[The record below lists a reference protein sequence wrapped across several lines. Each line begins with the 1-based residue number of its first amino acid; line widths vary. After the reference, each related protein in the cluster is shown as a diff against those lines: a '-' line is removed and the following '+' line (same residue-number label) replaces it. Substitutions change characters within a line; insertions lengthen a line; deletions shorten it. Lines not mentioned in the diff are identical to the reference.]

1 MAGSFQGGIH
11 PYEGKELT
19 QDKPIMILKPAGDL
33 VYPMAQHIGAPAKPI
48 VAKGDK
54 VVVGQKIG
62 EANGFVSANV
72 ICSVSG
78 IVKAVEPRLTVSG
91 AMVESVVVEN
101 DNEYTSIEGMGQKR
115 DYTKLSKA
123 EIRNIVKEAGIVGMG
138 GAGFPSHVKLTPK
151 EDKIIDYVIVNGS
164 ECEPYLTSDYRMM
177 LEQPEKLVAGL
188 KIVLSLF
195 EQAKGIIAIED
206 NKPKAIQKLQELTS
220 KETRM
225 EVRVVKTK
233 YPEGSERQL
242 IYATVGRKI
251 NFSTLPLDVGC
262 IVHNVDTL
270 ISIYNAVA
278 ESTPLIRRIITVS
291 GNAVMNPVN
300 FMVPTG
306 VHYSELV
313 EAAGGFVGQPKKLIS
328 GGTMMGQ
335 AIYNLEIPVTK
346 TSSALLA
353 FLEDEVERMPESPCI
368 HCGSCVKVCPCRL
381 VPQKMVQCATRGDKD
396 GFVKL
401 YGMECYEC
409 GSCTYVCPSGIF
421 LTQSFKEMR
430 RRIIEDRKKAN

>member
-19 QDKPIMILKPAGDL
+19 QDKPIMILKPTGDL

-78 IVKAVEPRLTVSG
+78 TVKAVEPRLTVTG
-91 AMVESVVVEN
+91 AKVESIIVEN
-101 DNEYTSIEGMGQKR
+101 DNEYTTIEGMGQLR

-123 EIRNIVKEAGIVGMG
+123 EIRDIVKEAGIVGMG
-138 GAGFPSHVKLTPK
+138 GAGFPAHVKLTPK
-151 EDKIIDYVIVNGS
+151 EDKVIDYVIVNGS

-177 LEQPEKLVAGL
+177 LEQPEKIVAGL

-195 EQAKGIIAIED
+195 DQAKGIIAIED
-206 NKPKAIQKLQELTS
+206 NKPKAIQILQELTS
-220 KETRM
+220 KEPRV

-262 IVHNVDTL
+262 IVHNVDTI
-270 ISIYNAVA
+270 ISIYGAVA
-278 ESTPLIRRIITVS
+278 ESTPLLRRIITVS
-291 GNAVMNPVN
+291 GNAIKNPVN

-306 VHYSELV
+306 VQYTELI
-313 EAAGGFVGQPKKLIS
+313 EAAGGFVGQVKKLIS

-335 AIYNLEIPVTK
+335 AIYSLEVPVTK

-353 FLEDEVERMPESPCI
+353 FLEDEVESIPESPCI
-368 HCGSCVKVCPCRL
+368 HCGSCVKVCPCHL
-381 VPQKMVQCATRGDKD
+381 VPQKMVQCASRGDKE

-409 GSCTYVCPSGIF
+409 GSCTYVCPAGIF

-430 RRIIEDRKKAN
+430 RSIIEDRKKAN

>member
-78 IVKAVEPRLTVSG
+78 TVKAVEPRLTVTG
-91 AMVESVVVEN
+91 AMVEAVVVEN
-101 DNEYTSIEGMGQKR
+101 DNEYTAIEGIGQKR

-123 EIRNIVKEAGIVGMG
+123 EIREIVKEAGIVGMG

-177 LEQPEKLVAGL
+177 LEQPEKLIVGL

-195 EQAKGIIAIED
+195 EQATGIIAIED
-206 NKPKAIQKLQELTS
+206 NKPLAIQRIQELVRNES
-220 KETRM
+220 RM

-270 ISIYNAVA
+270 ISINNAVA

-291 GNAVMNPVN
+291 GDAVKNPVN

-313 EAAGGFVGQPKKLIS
+313 EAAGGFLGQPKKLIS

-335 AIYNLEIPVTK
+335 AIYSLEIPVTK

-353 FLEDEVERMPESPCI
+353 FLEDEVEQMPESPCI

-381 VPQKMVQCATRGDKD
+381 VPQKMVQCATRGDKE

-409 GSCTYVCPSGIF
+409 GSCTYVCPAGIF

-430 RRIIEDRKKAN
+430 RSIIEERKKAK

>member
-1 MAGSFQGGIH
+1 MAGSFKGGIH

-19 QDKPIMILKPAGDL
+19 QDKPIAILKPAGDL
-33 VYPMAQHIGAPAKPI
+33 VYPMVQHIGAPAKPI

-78 IVKAVEPRLTVSG
+78 TVKTVEPRLTVTG

-101 DNEYTSIEGMGQKR
+101 DNEYTTIEGMGQKR

-123 EIRNIVKEAGIVGMG
+123 EIRDIVKEAGIVGMG

-177 LEQPEKLVAGL
+177 LEQPEKIIGGL

-206 NKPKAIQKLQELTS
+206 NKPKAIEIMQRLAS
-220 KETRM
+220 KESRI

-242 IYATVGRKI
+242 IFATVGRKI

-262 IVHNVDTL
+262 IVHNVDTV
-270 ISIYNAVA
+270 ISIFNAVA
-278 ESTPLIRRIITVS
+278 ETTPLVRRIITVS
-291 GNAVMNPVN
+291 GDAIKNPVN

-335 AIYNLEIPVTK
+335 AVYNLDIPVTK

-353 FLEDEVERMPESPCI
+353 FIEDEIEAKPESNCI

-381 VPQKMVQCATRGDKD
+381 VPQKMVQCAIRGDKE

-401 YGMECYEC
+401 HGMECYEC
-409 GSCTYVCPSGIF
+409 GSCTYVCPAGIF
-421 LTQSFKEMR
+421 LTQSFKQMR
-430 RRIIEDRKKAN
+430 RNIIEDRKKAN